1 MTGEDAVTWDLCG
14 IVLSLM
20 LVRQLLSFTTLFKTK
35 SYLIYHN
42 VFDFYPSGPVAVPA
56 NEGDTELTD
65 ISNNMVP
72 SISRDSQETSQR
84 SCGSKGSYS
93 ISPSTL
99 QVCELEFV
107 IETVTASL
115 HEEIALILLYNT
127 SYMMKINK
135 GLIFHRPGIK
145 PVILN
150 TVIPHT
156 YKSPPPP
163 NWGGWHFWAWNFF

>member
-1 MTGEDAVTWDLCG
+1 MFKLECACG
-14 IVLSLM
+14 IVLSLT
-20 LVRQLLSFTTLFKTK
+20 LVRQLLSFATLFKTK
-35 SYLIYHN
+35 LYLIYHN
-42 VFDFYPSGPVAVPA
+42 GFDFYPSGPVAVPA

-99 QVCELEFV
+99 QVCE
-107 IETVTASL
+107 TVTAGW

-127 SYMMKINK
+127 SYMMKMNT
-135 GLIFHRPGIK
+135 GLTFHRPGIK

-150 TVIPHT
+150 TVIPH
-156 YKSPPPP
+156 SPP
-163 NWGGWHFWAWNFF
+163 

>member
-1 MTGEDAVTWDLCG
+1 M
-14 IVLSLM
+14 
-20 LVRQLLSFTTLFKTK
+20 SFTILFKAK
-35 SYLIYHN
+35 LYLIFLN

-99 QVCELEFV
+99 QVCKLEFV
-107 IETVTASL
+107 IETVTAGW
-115 HEEIALILLYNT
+115 HEEVALILLYNI
-127 SYMMKINK
+127 SYMMKMNT
-135 GLIFHRPGIK
+135 GLIFHRPGIR

-156 YKSPPPP
+156 YKAPLSLI
-163 NWGGWHFWAWNFF
+163 NDGALINGL